1 MSRLTTERT
10 AAVIVFILLF
20 VMATRVAVDADMW
33 WHLRVG
39 QHIFAAGE
47 MIYADSFSYTF
58 TDAVHRNHSAGAQL
72 LMYSIWELAGYAG
85 MSLFT
90 AALALAGMVFLYRAG
105 KGVIYMQAFVLIFG
119 AASAAAFWSPRPQMF
134 SFLFASILIFLLF
147 DFKRNGRNRLGW
159 IVPLMWLWGNTHGG
173 FALGY
178 VFVAAFMVGEW
189 LNLASGMGD
198 SVMPIAG
205 IRQLLGV
212 LTASTLLLAF
222 NPNGAGIYALPFET
236 LSLPELR
243 RFIQEWQSPDFN
255 LPLTWGFMALLLMV
269 VGGVWASRLKFD
281 WTEWLLICGTLLMAL
296 TAARNLSVFAIAAV
310 PIATHHF
317 DHILTRNGWVLP
329 PKARESPRR
338 VGLNLLLLS
347 LVALGALANVAAV
360 ADADAIDKG
369 LSRALPIDAVNHLNS
384 AALEGNMFN
393 SYNWGGYL
401 MFHAPQHPVY
411 IDGRTDLYASFLN
424 DYFRAA
430 VGADG
435 WREEFEEWDIQFAL
449 IETDSGL
456 AQKLAAAEDWR
467 TEYQDALASIFVRE
481 S

>member
-90 AALALAGMVFLYRAG
+90 ATLALAGMVFLYRAG
-105 KGVIYMQAFVLIFG
+105 RGVIYMQAFVLIFG

-189 LNLASGMGD
+189 LNLASGTGD

-205 IRQLLGV
+205 IRQLLWV
-212 LTASTLLLAF
+212 LSIRSISMAAPTCTRASSTITFGLRLARTV
-222 NPNGAGIYALPFET
+222 GAG
-236 LSLPELR
+236 S
-243 RFIQEWQSPDFN
+243 S
-255 LPLTWGFMALLLMV
+255 
-269 VGGVWASRLKFD
+269 
-281 WTEWLLICGTLLMAL
+281 
-296 TAARNLSVFAIAAV
+296 
-310 PIATHHF
+310 
-317 DHILTRNGWVLP
+317 RNGTF
-329 PKARESPRR
+329 
-338 VGLNLLLLS
+338 S
-347 LVALGALANVAAV
+347 L
-360 ADADAIDKG
+360 
-369 LSRALPIDAVNHLNS
+369 H
-384 AALEGNMFN
+384 
-393 SYNWGGYL
+393 
-401 MFHAPQHPVY
+401 
-411 IDGRTDLYASFLN
+411 
-424 DYFRAA
+424 
-430 VGADG
+430 
-435 WREEFEEWDIQFAL
+435 
-449 IETDSGL
+449 
-456 AQKLAAAEDWR
+456 
-467 TEYQDALASIFVRE
+467 
-481 S
+481 